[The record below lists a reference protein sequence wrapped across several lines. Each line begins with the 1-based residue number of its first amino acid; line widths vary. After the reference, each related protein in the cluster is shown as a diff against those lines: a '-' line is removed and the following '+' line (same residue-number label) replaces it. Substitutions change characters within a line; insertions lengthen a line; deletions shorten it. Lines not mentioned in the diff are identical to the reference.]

1 MNDAP
6 QNART
11 DLIRKM
17 VVLQLKL
24 LVDGIRDAALIP
36 ISLIATLLGLIRGGP
51 DIDRELNTVLDFGRQ
66 SERWIN
72 LFGNHPP
79 AGSLDSL
86 LNRVETVITEQYRK
100 GRTEEEAR
108 AAVKEA
114 MDDEVGKPAP
124 DLKDNQPSV

>member
-1 MNDAP
+1 MSETPA
-6 QNART
+6 NARA
-11 DLIRKM
+11 DLIRQM

-36 ISLIATLLGLIRGGP
+36 ISLIAALLGLIRGGP

-86 LNRVETVITEQYRK
+86 LQQVETVITEQYRK
-100 GRTEEEAR
+100 GRTVEEAK

-114 MDDEVGKPAP
+114 MDAEGREPAA